1 MENLAADRVLKPNIT
16 IENIIRFPRMLA
28 QNVIGY
34 KVNVQE
40 EVRDGV
46 FAKYELPTIDNTVT
60 PNPIIHKEH
69 FDFRSDGVYQLPN
82 ETYYSPDYTIKLYI
96 NGVQI
101 NSLYITFNDHSKI
114 LKINL
119 SKVPININDKVEL
132 EYYRDEIEVK
142 HSAVNKCVYY
152 VEPILDRSYSVGVH
166 SISR

>member
-1 MENLAADRVLKPNIT
+1 MDNLTADRVLKPNIA
-16 IENIIRFPRMLA
+16 IENVIRFPRMLA

-34 KVNVQE
+34 KVRVQE

-46 FAKYELPTIDNTVT
+46 FAKYELQQLDNPVT
-60 PNPIIHKEH
+60 PNPILHKER
-69 FDFRSDGVYQLPN
+69 FEFRSDGVYQLPN

-101 NSLYITFNDHSKI
+101 NSLYITFNDHSKL

-119 SKVPININDKVEL
+119 SKVTINKTDNIEL

-142 HSAVNKCVYY
+142 HSAINKCVYY